1 MSAATTVS
9 KRSFWPGGRRRPL
22 FGYLYVAPVIIWFLV
37 FNLFPI
43 VIGLGLSV
51 TDWNILAPPNFIGL
65 ANYVKMPSDPLFWT
79 AMFNT
84 LYFAVVSVGLGTIAA
99 LGLAL
104 ALNQQL
110 RFLAIYRTL
119 FFLPAVTALIAVSMV
134 WRWLYDTEY
143 GLINW
148 VLSLV
153 AIPPLRW
160 LDDPRLAMLA
170 VIMMSVWRSVG
181 FNTIILLAGL
191 QGIPNEYQEAASI
204 DGAGRWNRFLHI
216 TLPLVSPSTFFV
228 AVNSLIGAW
237 QVFDQ
242 VWAMTQGNPENSTV
256 TIVFLIYQNAFAW
269 GKTGYASALAYVLF
283 LVIMIFTWAQF
294 RLQKRWVFYG

>member
-1 MSAATTVS
+1 MSAATT
-9 KRSFWPGGRRRPL
+9 RRTIWPWGRRRPL
-22 FGYLYVAPVIIWFLV
+22 FGYLYVTPVIVWFVV

-43 VIGLGLSV
+43 AVGLGLSV
-51 TDWNILAPPNFIGL
+51 TDWNILAPPNFIGIQ
-65 ANYVKMPSDPLFWT
+65 NYVSLVSDQLFWT
-79 AMFNT
+79 ALVNT
-84 LYFAVVSVGLGTIAA
+84 LYFAVVSVGLGTVVA
-99 LGLAL
+99 LGLAV
-104 ALNQQL
+104 ALNQRL
-110 RFLAIYRTL
+110 RFLSIYRTI
-119 FFLPAVTALIAVSMV
+119 FFLPAVTALIAVAMV

-153 AIPPLRW
+153 GIPPLRW

-170 VIMMSVWRSVG
+170 VILMSVWRSVG

-191 QGIPNEYQEAASI
+191 QSIPTEYQEAASI
-204 DGAGRWNRFLHI
+204 DGAGRWRRFWHI

-256 TIVFLIYQNAFAW
+256 TLVFLIYQNAFAW
-269 GKTGYASALAYVLF
+269 GKAGYASSLAYVLF
-283 LVIMIFTWAQF
+283 VLILAFTWIQF
-294 RLQKRWVFYG
+294 KLQNRWVFYQ